1 MGGCSKTISRQCS
14 SLISLV
20 SLFLLGGYGV
30 ASLAL
35 PANAEETLTLSSS
48 AQVYEAFR
56 GEYLEKFQEKT
67 GITVNVDV
75 VTSWAAV
82 SLLSNG
88 ATDLAATAEGL
99 RHRFKAEGM
108 QEFPFC
114 RDALVVI
121 THIQNPVRNLSE
133 HQVRSV
139 FSGAV
144 SNWDQVGGAHL
155 RIRVITPAKDTAA
168 YKMFDGM
175 VMKGTDIAYY
185 LSSAQS
191 TVAADATRRYTG
203 AVSFVN
209 HGALQGKSGAA
220 HVVQIDGLG
229 PGDPEYPY
237 YEMFSLVTRG
247 NPVGS
252 VKAFVDHAF
261 SDEARRILTA
271 RGMKPIAKSP

>member
-1 MGGCSKTISRQCS
+1 MGECSKAISRHCS

-20 SLFLLGGYGV
+20 SLLLLAGYGV
-30 ASLAL
+30 ATLPL
-35 PANAEETLTLSSS
+35 PANAAETLTLASS

-56 GEYLEKFQEKT
+56 GEYLEDFQKRT
-67 GITVNVDV
+67 GGSVNVDV

-88 ATDLAATAEGL
+88 ASDLAATAEGL

-121 THIQNPVRNLSE
+121 THIQNSVRNLTE
-133 HQVRSV
+133 DQVRGV

-144 SNWDQVGGAHL
+144 DNWKEIGGPNQPI
-155 RIRVITPAKDTAA
+155 RIISPAKDTAA
-168 YKMFDGM
+168 YKMFYGM
-175 VMKGTDIAYY
+175 VMMGADIAYY

-191 TVAADATRRYTG
+191 TVAANVTRRFTG

-209 HGALQGKSGAA
+209 QGALHGRTVAA
-220 HVVQIDGLG
+220 NVVRIDGLG

-237 YEMFSLVTRG
+237 YEVFSLVTRG
-247 NPVGS
+247 TPVGS
-252 VKAFVDHAF
+252 VKQFVDFAF
-261 SDEARRILTA
+261 TEEGRRIFEK
-271 RGMKPIAKSP
+271 RGMRPISE

>member
-1 MGGCSKTISRQCS
+1 MGGCSKAISRQFS

-35 PANAEETLTLSSS
+35 PANAAETLTLSCS

-88 ATDLAATAEGL
+88 SSDLAATAEGL

-121 THIQNPVRNLSE
+121 THIQNPVRNLTE
-133 HQVRSV
+133 DQVRSV
-139 FSGAV
+139 FSAAI
-144 SNWDQVGGAHL
+144 SNWDQVGGPHL

-168 YKMFDGM
+168 YKMFDKM

-191 TVAADATRRYTG
+191 TVAANATRRYPG
-203 AVSFVN
+203 GVSFVN

-220 HVVQIDGLG
+220 HVVRIDGLG

-237 YEMFSLVTRG
+237 YEVFSLVTRG
-247 NPVGS
+247 KPVGS
-252 VKAFVDHAF
+252 VKTFVDYAF
-261 SDEARRILTA
+261 SEEARRIFTA
-271 RGMKPIAKSP
+271 RSMKPIEK